1 MRLLLVLSL
10 VLFGIWLWRSNRE
23 TKAGLKQE
31 KPASAQPPLDMVGCT
46 LCSVHV
52 AVTDAVQGRK
62 GPDCC
67 ADHRQRAEP

>member
-1 MRLLLVLSL
+1 MRLLLVLAV

-23 TKAGLKQE
+23 AKAALKEE
-31 KPASAQPPLDMVGCT
+31 KPPPAQSPLDMVSCT

-52 AVTDAVQGRK
+52 AVDDAVQGRK
-62 GPDCC
+62 GLYCC

>member
-62 GPDCC
+62 GPYCC
-67 ADHRQRAEP
+67 AEHRQRAEP

>member
-1 MRLLLVLSL
+1 MRLLLVLLL

-23 TKAGLKQE
+23 ARVGLKQE
-31 KPASAQPPLDMVGCT
+31 KPMAAQPPLDMVGCT

-52 AVTDAVQGRK
+52 AVVDAVQGRK
-62 GPDCC
+62 GPYCC